1 MNQEPVSTTLDLRP
15 IPPPEPVPLPN
26 GQWWLWLVPAVLIAF
41 LWYWWTRRPVTRPFT
56 PREMLLEAI
65 DEARDGNDPEASFTI
80 DRRFREFLAER
91 HGVLWLSTPYAEAKS
106 LWEEVLL
113 QGQSDDWYQRFSRL
127 EQAKFSQI
135 STSSEAREVQT
146 SVILEFL
153 AQLDEND
160 KLMNPAKSACH
171 ETNHG

>member
-26 GQWWLWLVPAVLIAF
+26 GQWWLWLLPAVLIAF
-41 LWYWWTRRPVTRPFT
+41 LWYWWTRQTAPRSFT
-56 PREMLLEAI
+56 SRELLLQALE
-65 DEARDGNDPEASFTI
+65 EARQSPDPEAIFTL

-91 HGVLWLSTPYAEAKS
+91 HGALWLSTPYAEAKP
-106 LWEEVLL
+106 LWDGLL
-113 QGQSDDWYQRFSRL
+113 VHGQSDGWYQRWNSL

-135 STSSEAREVQT
+135 STNSKTMELQAEA
-146 SVILEFL
+146 ILELL

-160 KLMNPAKSACH
+160 KLMKLAKSAGH
-171 ETNHG
+171 ETNKG

>member
-41 LWYWWTRRPVTRPFT
+41 LWYWWTRRPVARPFT

-65 DEARDGNDPEASFTI
+65 DEAREGNDPEATFTI

-91 HGVLWLSTPYAEAKS
+91 QGVLWLSTPYAEAKS
-106 LWEEVLL
+106 LWEELL
-113 QGQSDDWYQRFSRL
+113 PQGQSDAWYERFSML

-135 STSSEAREVQT
+135 STSSEGMEVQT
-146 SVILEFL
+146 RVILELL
-153 AQLDEND
+153 AHLDEND
-160 KLMNPAKSACH
+160 KLMKLTNIPAH
-171 ETNHG
+171 ETNRR